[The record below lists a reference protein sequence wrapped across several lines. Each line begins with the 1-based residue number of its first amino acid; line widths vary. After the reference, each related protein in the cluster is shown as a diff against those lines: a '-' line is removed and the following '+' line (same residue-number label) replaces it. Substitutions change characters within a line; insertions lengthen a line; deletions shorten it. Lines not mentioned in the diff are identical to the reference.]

1 MTTQHVL
8 GLDELAV
15 KLAKLGGIGSVM
27 TRHVETAM
35 LRVEGDAKR
44 LCPVAKVEGSNL
56 RNSIERATLKSTP
69 EEVTVAV
76 HTPVEY
82 AEFVEY
88 GTGRRGAAS
97 GVTPPSDYKYGPKPG
112 MKAQPYLRP
121 AMDAN
126 EADVIDDIRRAVKQ
140 ECARI

>member
-27 TRHVETAM
+27 TRHVEAAM

-44 LCPVAKVEGSNL
+44 HCPVDTGNL
-56 RNSIERATLKSTP
+56 RNSIHNEPTKATP
-69 EEVTVAV
+69 DEVTVTTG
-76 HTPVEY
+76 TPVEY
-82 AEFVEY
+82 ASYVEH
-88 GTGRRGAAS
+88 GTGR
-97 GVTPPSDYKYGPKPG
+97 
-112 MKAQPYLRP
+112 MQAQPYLRP